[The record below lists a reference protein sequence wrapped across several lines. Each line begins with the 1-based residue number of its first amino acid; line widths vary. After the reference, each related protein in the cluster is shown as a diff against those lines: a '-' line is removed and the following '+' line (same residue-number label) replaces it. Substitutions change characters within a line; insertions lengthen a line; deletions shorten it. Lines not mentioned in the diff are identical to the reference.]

1 MSTSEPL
8 WETFEQNLIP
18 KQTIINEKIE
28 ISPQTKKEV
37 RFIQKWV
44 WNVISSAN
52 HTGRTIKHNNHPVQ
66 SLRDHT

>member
-8 WETFEQNLIP
+8 WETFEQQNVIP

-44 WNVISSAN
+44 
-52 HTGRTIKHNNHPVQ
+52 
-66 SLRDHT
+66 

>member
-8 WETFEQNLIP
+8 WKTFEQNLIP

-44 WNVISSAN
+44 
-52 HTGRTIKHNNHPVQ
+52 
-66 SLRDHT
+66 

>member
-44 WNVISSAN
+44 
-52 HTGRTIKHNNHPVQ
+52 
-66 SLRDHT
+66 

>member
-18 KQTIINEKIE
+18 KQKIINEKIE

-44 WNVISSAN
+44 
-52 HTGRTIKHNNHPVQ
+52 
-66 SLRDHT
+66 

>member
-18 KQTIINEKIE
+18 KKTIINEKIE

-44 WNVISSAN
+44 
-52 HTGRTIKHNNHPVQ
+52 
-66 SLRDHT
+66 

>member
-1 MSTSEPL
+1 MSTLEPL

-44 WNVISSAN
+44 
-52 HTGRTIKHNNHPVQ
+52 
-66 SLRDHT
+66 

>member
-8 WETFEQNLIP
+8 WETFEQKLIP

-44 WNVISSAN
+44 
-52 HTGRTIKHNNHPVQ
+52 
-66 SLRDHT
+66 

>member
-8 WETFEQNLIP
+8 WETFEQNLIS
-18 KQTIINEKIE
+18 KQTIINEKIK

-44 WNVISSAN
+44 
-52 HTGRTIKHNNHPVQ
+52 
-66 SLRDHT
+66 